1 MSFNKIK
8 TYQHTVLKLKQVLT
22 TTRNVLYKHK
32 WRASLPSTRLS
43 ADGLSF
49 FLQKLISMPI
59 HFLNIKYWFISVYIY
74 RLALS
79 S

>member
-1 MSFNKIK
+1 MDIGEIC
-8 TYQHTVLKLKQVLT
+8 YI
-22 TTRNVLYKHK
+22 TRNVLCNHK

-49 FLQKLISMPI
+49 FLQELISMPM
-59 HFLNIKYWFISVYIY
+59 HFLNIYYWFISVFINVFVY

-79 S
+79 SLEAIS